1 MSMRTIKSDLE
12 SSRFPLKV
20 GLQPSPSWKRKTAT
34 VPGPGS
40 GPRQRRSEKLDAEL
54 LKLKEKAQGNSDKG
68 DS

>member
-20 GLQPSPSWKRKTAT
+20 GLQPSPSWKRRTSIA
-34 VPGPGS
+34 PGPGS
-40 GPRQRRSEKLDAEL
+40 GSRQRRSEKVEAEM